1 MQEINN
7 FTDIAGT
14 KIAFLKKTLQGIEQ
28 LNNRGFAITSTISK
42 RPNGR
47 YCFKGEFK
55 YSLMDRLHFFL
66 TSVKSCFVVCF
77 VACLMAYI
85 I

>member
-1 MQEINN
+1 MREISN
-7 FTDIAGT
+7 FTDIVGT

-47 YCFKGEFK
+47 YCF
-55 YSLMDRLHFFL
+55 
-66 TSVKSCFVVCF
+66 
-77 VACLMAYI
+77 
-85 I
+85 